1 MESHNR
7 KVYEYWLHNLPGIGD
22 RTIEKLLLFFGSA
35 GRIYEASEKELEQV
49 LRKKEKAAEVIG
61 FRNSWDLQWEY
72 EKLLKKNIS
81 FYTAEDAEYPGRLKK
96 LVHPP
101 FGIYC
106 RGQLLPEEKPTVAI
120 IGARECSGYGEMMA
134 EAFAERLAGAG
145 VSIVSGMA
153 RGIDGI
159 SQNAAAAAGGSTYAV
174 LGCGVDIC
182 YPASNKKLYE
192 KLKESGGIIS
202 PYLPGTMPQ
211 KMLFPYRNQLVAGL
225 SDAVLVIEA
234 RQKSGT
240 WITVDRA
247 LEQGKDIYAVP
258 GRLTDRLSDGCN
270 LLIRQGAGIALS
282 PDDILAELKMLENRK
297 KKKNMDC
304 NKGEEQGL
312 LKWLDYYPKPVDEIM
327 EAVKREDGEMTLPR
341 LMLELVQLCMQGK
354 AEQIGGN
361 YFMKIRSTVSTTIP
375 TVSDG

>member
-1 MESHNR
+1 MKNEE
-7 KVYEYWLHNLPGIGD
+7 KAYLYWLHQIRGIGD
-22 RTIEKLLLFFGSA
+22 KAIVRLMQEFGSA
-35 GRIYEASEKELEQV
+35 KEVYEAPEKKLQKRLEKKTVEELQLV
-49 LRKKEKAAEVIG
+49 KEKWDIKNAYEKMREKGIRLISKEDREYPKRFRKMEQSPYLFYVIG
-61 FRNSWDLQWEY
+61 S
-72 EKLLKKNIS
+72 
-81 FYTAEDAEYPGRLKK
+81 
-96 LVHPP
+96 
-101 FGIYC
+101 
-106 RGQLLPEEKPTVAI
+106 LPKEEVPSVAI
-120 IGARECSGYGEMMA
+120 IGARECSGYGEMRA

-297 KKKNMDC
+297 KKNNMDC

-361 YFMKIRSTVSTTIP
+361 YFMKIRNAAFTHTT